1 MYTALFNTIQQ
12 KVQLSTADAEQ
23 YSQCFEPLTFT
34 KNTIIEEEQKIPKYL
49 YFIIK
54 GYTRLF
60 YYDDAGDEVT
70 TLIASPNWFVTP
82 FLQFIHQQPSTENLE
97 CIADCELLRA
107 DRNKLMQLIDTNENF
122 KTFSLVIF
130 EQAIA
135 HTQQRA
141 NDLATLSAEQRYVK
155 LLQHQADI
163 VQNVPV
169 QYIASYLGIKPQ
181 SLSRIRKQLI
191 K

>member
-1 MYTALFNTIQQ
+1 MHTSLFNVLNNRVT
-12 KVQLSTADAEQ
+12 LTSADKEQ
-23 YSQCFEPLTFT
+23 IANYFEPITVD
-34 KNTIIEEEQKIPKYL
+34 KNTILIEEQKTPQYL
-49 YFIIK
+49 YFITK
-54 GYTRLF
+54 GFLRLF
-60 YYDDAGDEVT
+60 YYDEQGDEVT

-97 CIADCELLRA
+97 CITDCELLRA
-107 DRNKLMQLIDTNENF
+107 SRGKLMELIDANESF
-122 KTFSLVIF
+122 KKFSLVIF

-135 HTQQRA
+135 STQQRA
-141 NDLATLSAEQRYVK
+141 NDLATLSAEQRYLK
-155 LLQHQADI
+155 LLDTQAEI
-163 VQNVPV
+163 IQNVPI

>member
-1 MYTALFNTIQQ
+1 MYTSLFNTLQQ
-12 KVQLSTADAEQ
+12 KVNFTTADLDICKT
-23 YSQCFEPLTFT
+23 YFEPITFT
-34 KNTIIEEEQKIPKYL
+34 KNTIIEEEQKTPQYL
-49 YFIIK
+49 YFIAK
-54 GYTRLF
+54 GFLRLF
-60 YYDDAGDEVT
+60 YYDEQGDEVT

-97 CIADCELLRA
+97 CITDCELLRA
-107 DRNKLMQLIDTNENF
+107 SRSKLMELIEANESF
-122 KTFSLVIF
+122 KKFSLLIF

-135 HTQQRA
+135 STQQRA
-141 NDLATLSAEQRYVK
+141 NNLATLSAEQRYLK
-155 LLQHQADI
+155 LLDTQAEI
-163 VQNVPV
+163 IQNVPI